1 MITTPIAIYSAMQ
14 NMKIARL
21 YGYNALYYGDYATQ
35 SGYTQIIMYFF
46 FPSLIGYL
54 ISNKYSKRAR
64 IIHNFWALYDISIIV
79 R

>member
-1 MITTPIAIYSAMQ
+1 MRLVSKVLLIITTPIAIYSAMQ

-46 FPSLIGYL
+46 F
-54 ISNKYSKRAR
+54 
-64 IIHNFWALYDISIIV
+64 HH
-79 R
+79 